1 LSVFKKRELDKE
13 KEEQEKEKEKEEKLL
28 KDVNSM
34 DIETVN

>member
-13 KEEQEKEKEKEEKLL
+13 KEEQEKEKEEEEKLL

>member
-1 LSVFKKRELDKE
+1 LSVFKKKERDKE
-13 KEEQEKEKEKEEKLL
+13 KEEQEKEKEEEEKLL